1 MWTCAHCAGLQP
13 PALQDIEFGMSKI
26 GPLSVSVAHPNQFSK
41 GTSQTPGSLRLAAV
55 SSKLG
60 IHSALWGGTFLVE
73 PGAQTGIHHHGLQE
87 TVAYVLE
94 GESYIQWGE
103 HGEHSVTARA
113 GDFLHVP
120 AWLVHREINRSKEFP
135 FRWVV
140 IRSTSEPIVV
150 NLPEDAWK

>member
-1 MWTCAHCAGLQP
+1 LQP
-13 PALQDIEFGMSKI
+13 RAFQDIELGMDKSGSPSI
-26 GPLSVSVAHPNQFSK
+26 SVVHPNQFSV

-55 SSKLG
+55 SSELG

-94 GESYIQWGE
+94 GESFIQWGE
-103 HGEHSVTARA
+103 RGEHSVRARA

-120 AWLVHREINRSKEFP
+120 AWLVHREINRSREFP